1 MSEDDLIQATIVPNE
16 EDRARMAV
24 NAVLREE
31 STDVTTKFMAFVKNR
46 LKLTDTAF
54 QNIQAVQADL
64 MNPEVYNTLTNSEKL
79 KFLQVL
85 ISQMHILEVPLEE
98 QKITI
103 NQINAQINNVLN
115 SEKHLVQL
123 SRSGRAKLK
132 DALLELMKSGFVD
145 ENPKL

>member
-54 QNIQAVQADL
+54 QNIQAVQSDL

-123 SRSGRAKLK
+123 PRSSRAKLK
-132 DALLELMKSGFVD
+132 DTLLELMKSGFVD

>member
-123 SRSGRAKLK
+123 PRSSRAKLK
-132 DALLELMKSGFVD
+132 DTLLELMKSGFVD